1 MRLLPTSGWAPVV
14 CLQLGC
20 ATVPVVSEPTTLPAA
35 EARRDDNSFRHQ
47 YLYGANLA
55 GADLSGEDL
64 YRCQLGSADLHG
76 ADLRGA
82 QLAGAYLFKADLR
95 GTDLRGA
102 IFSSTLKGAEL
113 KQTRLHGARFD
124 ATTTLPFS
132 AQEAVRRGMVFV
144 DAEEVAR
151 R

>member
-1 MRLLPTSGWAPVV
+1 MKRLPSSGWASVV

-20 ATVPVVSEPTTLPAA
+20 ATVPAPSISDPMAPLG
-35 EARRDDNSFRHQ
+35 ARRDDTSLRHE

-64 YRCQLGSADLHG
+64 YRCQLGSADLLE
-76 ADLRGA
+76 ADLRVA

-95 GTDLRGA
+95 GSDLRGA

-113 KQTRLHGARFD
+113 KQTRLAGARFD
-124 ATTTLPFS
+124 RTTALPFTTD
-132 AQEAVRRGMVFV
+132 EALRRGMVFV
-144 DAEEVAR
+144 DVEEVASR
-151 R
+151 